1 MHILNTLCLFSC
13 LKWFPPET
21 LKWFFLVPEEKIWR
35 HTYINKQE
43 AVYRFLV
50 KNKLNLR
57 AAIDFIEEYW
67 VEIDEGVVRLVH
79 SFRMR
84 SWGAIR
90 CMCCSSWVWFCVFL
104 CVYLFMNL
112 YFSSRQGLSGEQS
125 LTKPEPA
132 GLTFCQLCVCIWR
145 NIVMTTAWP
154 QMEWKFEQKPL
165 SEGSTSLEVNLK
177 HFIILIVFK
186 EKKRCCR
193 PDLRDSWNTWKMFD
207 PKEKKQTHFLRS
219 HTCDLMFFRLVL
231 SRVQSCCKNLWKHTP
246 VTALHQYFCVPYLC
260 CLENIWM
267 VSEELWGL

>member
-1 MHILNTLCLFSC
+1 MKVLSVL
-13 LKWFPPET
+13 
-21 LKWFFLVPEEKIWR
+21 
-35 HTYINKQE
+35 
-43 AVYRFLV
+43 
-50 KNKLNLR
+50 
-57 AAIDFIEEYW
+57 
-67 VEIDEGVVRLVH
+67 
-79 SFRMR
+79 R

-125 LTKPEPA
+125 LTKLEPA

-186 EKKRCCR
+186 EKKKMMQARLERLLKYMKKCLIQRRKNKHTLVTSCFLENGWSWVVFKAVVKTSGNIGLWPHYISISVFLICAVWKTFEWFLKNCETCTFHTFHCCKSA
-193 PDLRDSWNTWKMFD
+193 LYSI
-207 PKEKKQTHFLRS
+207 
-219 HTCDLMFFRLVL
+219 RLVA
-231 SRVQSCCKNLWKHTP
+231 VVKT
-246 VTALHQYFCVPYLC
+246 Y
-260 CLENIWM
+260 
-267 VSEELWGL
+267 